1 MTELKVLDPA
11 PLLNGNDILTMG
23 VETGKDVGLWL
34 ARAYELQV
42 ISKINREEL
51 LINMKK
57 EIVTWLK
64 NRPAVE
70 KKTSVSTERK
80 AELKKYMMKYDLKDL
95 RFIYFRSKSQPGIF
109 ITAVSILER
118 EKCTLKVVFSFSSP
132 KDDFCRRA
140 GKITCFKKLEEENN
154 GHVVTVPWLD
164 DGLLTV
170 FLAYNRLKEKPEKL
184 ANSKFDDLMYANAHG
199 YFMTNGTVMWL

>member
-1 MTELKVLDPA
+1 MTELKQLDPK
-11 PLLNGNDILTMG
+11 PLLNGEDIIALG
-23 VETGKDVGLWL
+23 VETGRAVGNWL
-34 ARAYELQV
+34 AKAYEIQV
-42 ISKINREEL
+42 VGNLNRDTIITTL
-51 LINMKK
+51 KK
-57 EIVTWLK
+57 EIETWLK
-64 NRPAVE
+64 IRPAAE
-70 KKTSVSTERK
+70 KKVSISTMRK
-80 AELKKYMMKYDLKDL
+80 NELKKYMSKYDFKDL
-95 RFIYFRSKSQPGIF
+95 RFIYFRSKSQPGIY

-164 DGLLTV
+164 DGLLSV

-184 ANSKFDDLMYANAHG
+184 AKTKFDDLIYANCQAYALSDG
-199 YFMTNGTVMWL
+199 RVIWM